1 MDNAE
6 LLNKALQEFNSVYTA
21 GKDFVLTETPL
32 VIQEYLNWLVI
43 ESVLHLVL
51 SGIGVLIL
59 VGLGLF
65 VKHVATASEES
76 VFKDSYGLSETGM
89 TTYLCTGIIS
99 LIIFLC
105 ICIEGRPVEATKQLL
120 KAKYAPKVLLLD
132 KASDLVGK

>member
-1 MDNAE
+1 M
-6 LLNKALQEFNSVYTA
+6 YTA

-51 SGIGVLIL
+51 SSIGVLIL

-65 VKHVATASEES
+65 VKHVATAPEES
-76 VFKDSYGLSETGM
+76 LFKDIYGISETGM
-89 TTYLCTGIIS
+89 TAYICTGIIS
-99 LIIFLC
+99 LLIFLC
-105 ICIEGRPVEATKQLL
+105 ICVEGRPVEATKQLL